1 MKNCQH
7 LCKFFINVIYY
18 SWIVQI
24 PSQQS
29 ALLAQLLPSD
39 EKSLWQLS
47 FPQVKLPAQSESA
60 SQSPSPIL
68 HCLEDE
74 QQLQSVVGTPLQR
87 PAVGMVG
94 VVGAPIPITSHIVEV
109 YCLLKFD
116 QGIMLLTSKVLS
128 RITYLRNSQRCY
140 PSYFQKLKNLFGN
153 YWYHT

>member
-1 MKNCQH
+1 MDEKLPMFVYH
-7 LCKFFINVIYY
+7 FINAIYD

-47 FPQVKLPAQSESA
+47 FPQVNLPAQSESA

-74 QQLQSVVGTPLQR
+74 QQLQSVVGTPLHF
-87 PAVGMVG
+87 PGGGMEG
-94 VVGAPIPITSHIVEV
+94 VVCAPITITWHIVEV

-116 QGIMLLTSKVLS
+116 QYSQLRKSKLN
-128 RITYLRNSQRCY
+128 TYLRNSQRCY

-153 YWYHT
+153 CWYHT